1 MGHGSEASRPF
12 REIWPTDLMDRPTD
26 GPIGKKIVAPV
37 AVCISWLII
46 ILFDSICFL
55 SERPMVLLY
64 SDGENGDFIKVSLWK
79 KCKANL
85 LGTEQSLLIYCFV
98 RIQKA
103 TYASAIDKRIL
114 LYWYSSKDDWI
125 LNWSKNMIC
134 RWTDLRTIFLK
145 VNCLFGCVYN
155 MYTSNDYS
163 ISCLLA
169 LTCLR
174 YCIFADV
181 LSKVLYVLL
190 CSQKYCK

>member
-1 MGHGSEASRPF
+1 MGQGSEASRPF

-26 GPIGKKIVAPV
+26 GQIGKKIVAPF

-85 LGTEQSLLIYCFV
+85 LGTEQYCFV

-169 LTCLR
+169 LTQVLYFYWCFVR
-174 YCIFADV
+174 GIVCFDV
-181 LSKVLYVLL
+181 FSKVL
-190 CSQKYCK
+190 